1 MPRSIS
7 LGKDPVLLEAAL
19 EGLEIHK
26 QRIEDQ
32 IRQIRVILGR
42 NHEDTEHKRRDLSPA
57 ARKRIG
63 AAQKRRWAEYRKNSA
78 AKERLAG

>member
-26 QRIEDQ
+26 QRIEEQ
-32 IRQIRVILGR
+32 IRQIRSLLGR
-42 NHEDTEHKRRDLSPA
+42 NPDETDHKRRDLSPA

-78 AKERLAG
+78 ARNP